1 MGLETVVKD
10 ITDAAQKEAALISE
24 AAHKDIEA
32 ILNDAQQQA
41 LKIKGDAV
49 ADAQERVTKMTVQ
62 EMASA
67 KLEVKRMQLNARKEV
82 LDVTFAKALDTI
94 SSLDGAK
101 NKKLLAEL
109 ISRYG
114 SSGTKIYSN
123 KRDEAVVKQLADLEY
138 AGNIDCIG
146 GIVIENDGGTVKLD
160 YTFDTICDGVFE
172 SALKQTSD
180 LLFG

>member
-10 ITDAAQKEAALISE
+10 ITDAAQKEAAKVSD
-24 AAHKDIEA
+24 ATHNDIES
-32 ILNDAQQQA
+32 ILNDAEKQS

-49 ADAQERVTKMTVQ
+49 ADAEERVAKMEVQ
-62 EMASA
+62 ELASA
-67 KLEVKRMQLNARKEV
+67 KLEIKRMQLNVRKEV
-82 LDVTFAKALDTI
+82 LDTTFAQALDAI
-94 SSLDGAK
+94 SSLDEAK
-101 NKKLLAEL
+101 NNELLKEL
-109 ISRYG
+109 ISRY
-114 SSGTKIYSN
+114 SSNGTKIYSN
-123 KRDEAVVKQLADLEY
+123 KRDEAVVKQLAALEY

-146 GIVIENDGGTVKLD
+146 GIVIENNDGTVKLD